1 MSLLNEVQEALIS
14 IFPDEPVDYGM
25 ATTVKSEIRGTM
37 WCSVGELFG
46 QTMEMRLLIVLMLQ
60 LFEKGMYLIRISIG
74 VLRKLVQFPV

>member
-25 ATTVKSEIRGTM
+25 ATTVKSEDS
-37 WCSVGELFG
+37 WNYVVFG